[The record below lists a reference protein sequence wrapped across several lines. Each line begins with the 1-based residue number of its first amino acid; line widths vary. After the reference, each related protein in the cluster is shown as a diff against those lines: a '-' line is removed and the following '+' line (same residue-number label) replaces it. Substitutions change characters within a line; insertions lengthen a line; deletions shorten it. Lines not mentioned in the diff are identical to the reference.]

1 MCSEA
6 INDQNVKCNGNSVNL
21 RLSHDFE
28 HVYKGVLAQTENNR
42 SIYLVDCTWANMS
55 IVLTTKTIKLSNKE
69 TIKTRKEIQK
79 TRKCLAVTSGLL
91 SHFI

>member
-1 MCSEA
+1 M
-6 INDQNVKCNGNSVNL
+6 
-21 RLSHDFE
+21 
-28 HVYKGVLAQTENNR
+28 LAQTENNR

-79 TRKCLAVTSGLL
+79 KQEMFGSNKRSVKSFHLT
-91 SHFI
+91 

>member
-1 MCSEA
+1 M
-6 INDQNVKCNGNSVNL
+6 
-21 RLSHDFE
+21 
-28 HVYKGVLAQTENNR
+28 LAQTENNR

-79 TRKCLAVTSGLL
+79 NQEMFGSNKRSFKSFHLT
-91 SHFI
+91 

>member
-1 MCSEA
+1 M
-6 INDQNVKCNGNSVNL
+6 
-21 RLSHDFE
+21 
-28 HVYKGVLAQTENNR
+28 LAQTENNR

-79 TRKCLAVTSGLL
+79 NQEMFGSNKRSVKSFHLT
-91 SHFI
+91 